1 MEEEISKHPKP
12 KPQKL
17 VIILEG
23 ERPCFA
29 AYADAAQEKKIL
41 DILNEHRHRLAN

>member
-1 MEEEISKHPKP
+1 MDTDTIKRPKP

-29 AYADAAQEKKIL
+29 AFADEAQERKIL
-41 DILNEHRHRLAN
+41 DILNEPRRKLAQ